1 MAAPSQGTK
10 QQIAFYGSTPA
21 YRGVL
26 ELHGWGGLQDD
37 LNKMSKEGK
46 WAEMGELITD
56 EILDTFAVVA
66 EPEKLA
72 DGMNARYGD
81 IVQRL
86 SFYAPYASDPD
97 RWKAVMDDLKK
108 V

>member
-1 MAAPSQGTK
+1 M
-10 QQIAFYGSTPA
+10 
-21 YRGVL
+21 L

-46 WAEMGELITD
+46 WQEMGELITD
-56 EILDTFAVVA
+56 EILHTFAVVA

-72 DGMNARYGD
+72 AGLDERYGD

-86 SFYAPYASDPD
+86 SFYAPYTSDPE
-97 RWKAVMDDLKK
+97 RWRAVMEQLKAV
-108 V
+108 

>member
-1 MAAPSQGTK
+1 
-10 QQIAFYGSTPA
+10 
-21 YRGVL
+21 
-26 ELHGWGGLQDD
+26 
-37 LNKMSKEGK
+37 MSKEGK
-46 WAEMGELITD
+46 WTEMGELITD

-72 DGMNARYGD
+72 AGLDARYGD

-86 SFYAPYASDPD
+86 SFYAPYASDPE
-97 RWKAVMDDLKK
+97 RWASVMRQLHE